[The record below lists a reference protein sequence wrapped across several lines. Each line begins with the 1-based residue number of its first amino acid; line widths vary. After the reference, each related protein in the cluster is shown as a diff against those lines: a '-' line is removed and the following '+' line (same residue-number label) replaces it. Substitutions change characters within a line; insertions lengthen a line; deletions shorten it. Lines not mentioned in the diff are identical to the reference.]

1 MGRDSQVVRGEVG
14 IGKGLEGGQGGE
26 GGGGEGFGRGRRDRL
41 GCPGE
46 RRERSFL
53 YCFCASCGICFL
65 IDMWL
70 GQQERFRSE
79 LQDRLDDLE
88 GVKEAVEAELSEGPL
103 RLPTSQLA
111 RKRV

>member
-1 MGRDSQVVRGEVG
+1 
-14 IGKGLEGGQGGE
+14 
-26 GGGGEGFGRGRRDRL
+26 
-41 GCPGE
+41 
-46 RRERSFL
+46 
-53 YCFCASCGICFL
+53 
-65 IDMWL
+65 MWL